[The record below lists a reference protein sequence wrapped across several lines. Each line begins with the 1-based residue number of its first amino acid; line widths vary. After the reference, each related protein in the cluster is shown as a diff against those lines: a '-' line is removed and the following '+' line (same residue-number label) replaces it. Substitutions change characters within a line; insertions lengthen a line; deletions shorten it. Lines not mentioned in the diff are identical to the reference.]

1 MSLQRNSLG
10 GENITF
16 SKFFQHG
23 RYWIRNH
30 ILIRE
35 GIRRKLFY
43 RTQVFLGSDLWVR
56 VSLTHSLT
64 HSLMFVNFVDGATL
78 ADEDLNTN

>member
-23 RYWIRNH
+23 RYWIKNH

-35 GIRRKLFY
+35 GIRRKLFLSNPGIPGV
-43 RTQVFLGSDLWVR
+43 RSMGSS
-56 VSLTHSLT
+56 VSNSLT
-64 HSLMFVNFVDGATL
+64 HSLMFVNFVDGVTL